1 MVRKIAPLARNFD
14 SSGGSIVFSIPI
26 TDINDI
32 VPFLKLIKI
41 TNENQEETNF
51 KGDLLTLSRM
61 ISNCEVSLTTLEE
74 VFMKVTGK
82 DVI

>member
-41 TNENQEETNF
+41 TNENQEETN
-51 KGDLLTLSRM
+51 L
-61 ISNCEVSLTTLEE
+61 
-74 VFMKVTGK
+74 
-82 DVI
+82 